1 MDEAQRIVRLAT
13 LERRRRRYFDDESA
27 SDEPRLDPSE
37 VELYVGRYLAD
48 HGMGNHVEIRWGAAA
63 GGYVQPAMVTTTS
76 PSKGASGVLHLPPQA
91 SAWTEGS
98 LANLLNHE
106 VGTHFVR
113 SANEQQWCEYRQMF
127 GGAYRR
133 TGAKSAGGSD
143 KHVTMRELVSTEEGL
158 ATLNTL
164 LESKAC
170 MRRSGQRRGWHASG
184 RTPGCAGQA
193 ACVGGALVRCGG
205 ARAVDGVHAAV
216 LRAKGKSPPCPFPAS
231 ESPLPAP

>member
-37 VELYVGRYLAD
+37 VEQYVGRYLAD
-48 HGMGNHVEIRWGAAA
+48 HRMGNHVEIRWGAAA

-98 LANLLNHE
+98 LGNLLNHE

-133 TGAKSAGGSD
+133 VGAKCVGGSE
-143 KHVTMRELVSTEEGL
+143 KQVSQRELVATEEGL

-164 LESKAC
+164 LESK
-170 MRRSGQRRGWHASG
+170 GKLLAS
-184 RTPGCAGQA
+184 A
-193 ACVGGALVRCGG
+193 ALSYV
-205 ARAVDGVHAAV
+205 AAV
-216 LRAKGKSPPCPFPAS
+216 LAQSMGFTQLFVALKATPRHCAVG
-231 ESPLPAP
+231 PAPGLHPAVGPRCVHSRC